1 MEQTKKCE
9 ICGEIK
15 SASEFSKSYKHR
27 CKECVAEQTR
37 LARAGTEVVKEASRA
52 VQKEDR
58 PFRKAVVKDTGET
71 VMVRMCREPLTVRMA
86 QYETEEGRKF
96 PMFALEYE
104 KEIDWE
110 QRRYDLIRDFYL
122 KWTDIEDFKN
132 DAILEIRFNEAIK
145 TADALIN
152 RLKKEQNDNHL

>member
-37 LARAGTEVVKEASRA
+37 LARAEVVKEAAHA
-52 VQKEDR
+52 VHKEDR

-86 QYETEEGRKF
+86 QYETAEGRKF

-110 QRRYDLIRDFYL
+110 QRRY
-122 KWTDIEDFKN
+122 EVAKN
-132 DAILEIRFNEAIK
+132 AMVGLMAGHHTIYDADKLSTVAMK
-145 TADALIN
+145 YADALIN
-152 RLKKEQNDNHL
+152 ELKKGENNG

>member
-1 MEQTKKCE
+1 METCE
-9 ICGEIK
+9 VCGKQKAK
-15 SASEFSKSYKHR
+15 SEMSKSYKHR

-37 LARAGTEVVKEASRA
+37 LARAEIVKEAECA
-52 VQKEDR
+52 VPKDSR

-71 VMVRMCREPLTVRMA
+71 VMVRMCREPLTVRIA
-86 QYETEEGRKF
+86 KYETEEGRMF
-96 PMFALEYE
+96 PMFALEYK

-122 KWTDIEDFKN
+122 KWTEIDDFKN
-132 DAILEIRFNEAIK
+132 NAILELRFNEAIK

-152 RLKKEQNDNHL
+152 RLNKEQNEDNL

>member
-9 ICGEIK
+9 ICGKIK
-15 SASEFSKSYKHR
+15 SVNEFSKSYKHR

-37 LARAGTEVVKEASRA
+37 LARTKVVKDADRA
-52 VQKEDR
+52 VPKDDR

-71 VMVRMCREPLTVRMA
+71 VMVRMCREPLTVRTA
-86 QYETEEGRKF
+86 IYETPEGRKF

-110 QRRYDLIRDFYL
+110 QRRYKLIRDFYL
-122 KWTDIEDFKN
+122 KWTGIEDFKN
-132 DAILEIRFNEAIK
+132 DAVLELRFNEAIK

-152 RLKKEQNDNHL
+152 RLKEEQNEDNL

>member
-37 LARAGTEVVKEASRA
+37 LARAEVVKEATHA
-52 VQKEDR
+52 VHKEDR
-58 PFRKAVVKDTGET
+58 PFRKAVVKDTDET

-86 QYETEEGRKF
+86 QYETAEGRKF

-110 QRRYDLIRDFYL
+110 QRRYDIAKAALQGYCASLNNGERYEVL
-122 KWTDIEDFKN
+122 AEQSVYCAN
-132 DAILEIRFNEAIK
+132 
-145 TADALIN
+145 ALIAE
-152 RLKKEQNDNHL
+152 LKKECING

>member
-37 LARAGTEVVKEASRA
+37 LARAGAEVVKEASRA

-71 VMVRMCREPLTVRMA
+71 VMVRMCLEPITVRTAM
-86 QYETEEGRKF
+86 YETPEGRKF
-96 PMFALEYE
+96 PMFALEYK

-122 KWTDIEDFKN
+122 KWTDIDDFKN
-132 DAILEIRFNEAIK
+132 DAILELRFDEAIK

-152 RLKKEQNDNHL
+152 RLKEEQNENNL